1 VARGPKQLEEIEE
14 GDESDIE
21 VDSKD
26 RKDGEDEAEKKEE
39 GEGIDMLG
47 RTPRL
52 LVIEDLEE
60 DGSGDDQELDDIV
73 IVIDD
78 LEGEG
83 SGADDQELGDIL
95 EDLVTAT
102 EEENFTGEVSKS
114 EFSPENN
121 PTEGAADEKVE
132 PAKEIMSPK
141 NELGDK
147 NGQAGEEENTF
158 SDSESVASSVNSVDL
173 ERAQSNDSQE
183 EKENISP
190 LKGIKT
196 ILVVTTNPDKNDP
209 AVELPEKE
217 IAEATVSSTK

>member
-1 VARGPKQLEEIEE
+1 MARGPKQLEEIEK

-21 VDSKD
+21 VD

-60 DGSGDDQELDDIV
+60 DGSGDDEELDDIV
-73 IVIDD
+73 LVIDD
-78 LEGEG
+78 LEEEG
-83 SGADDQELGDIL
+83 SVPDDKELDNIL

-102 EEENFTGEVSKS
+102 EEENSTGEVSKS

-121 PTEGAADEKVE
+121 PTEGAAEKKGE

-141 NELGDK
+141 NELGDIS
-147 NGQAGEEENTF
+147 GQAGEEENTF
-158 SDSESVASSVNSVDL
+158 SDSESVASSVNSVDV
-173 ERAQSNDSQE
+173 ERAESNGSQE
-183 EKENISP
+183 EKENIAP

-217 IAEATVSSTK
+217 IADAEANSTK